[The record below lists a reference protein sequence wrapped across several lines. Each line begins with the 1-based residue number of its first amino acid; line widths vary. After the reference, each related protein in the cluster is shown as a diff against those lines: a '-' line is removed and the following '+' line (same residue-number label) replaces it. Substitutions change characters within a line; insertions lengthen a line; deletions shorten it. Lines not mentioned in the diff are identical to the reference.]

1 MLKALPLTL
10 RPQEQ
15 QLQLVLQD
23 HPIAPTEFP
32 KGWSTIQ
39 LIRHYSTRQSIAYIP
54 PEEDTFC

>member
-1 MLKALPLTL
+1 MNKGRVVSRQEDAKSITSTL

-32 KGWSTIQ
+32 KGWSTVQ
-39 LIRHYSTRQSIAYIP
+39 LVRH
-54 PEEDTFC
+54 